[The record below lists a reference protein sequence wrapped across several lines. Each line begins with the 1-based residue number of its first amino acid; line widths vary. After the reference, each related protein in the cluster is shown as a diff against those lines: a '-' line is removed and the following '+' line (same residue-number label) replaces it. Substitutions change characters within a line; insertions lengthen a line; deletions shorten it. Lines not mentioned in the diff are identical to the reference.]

1 MTDKTLSDYLLKEIP
16 ELAISGLYK
25 GLGFGVDVLSDYV
38 TNPVENV
45 AFDTATL
52 GAGKGLKAISPLLM
66 GLMNPSKQKGITS
79 FFRGVKLDDPEYD
92 LNKGITDMSR
102 KEQLAKM
109 IRGRSFVGGAA
120 ELEYNSIGTPI
131 NPNPYDNI
139 PERFAKENRNI
150 TYASLFP
157 NTAESYATVLRDGP
171 GQRGLARGGKSTI
184 TEEDLMEAIQ
194 LDNRNNIGAVLK
206 FNVPNKYLRDIN
218 KPAEKSIDRWKAF
231 SKQFPENV
239 LRYRKIID
247 EIPEQKAGF
256 LEVQF
261 NPNPPFKGIDEFGDM
276 IFGPS
281 ESISMPNQD
290 TLNSLLRRVRKNPKE
305 FNIPQ
310 AKELDKFDKNIIE
323 YAFTQGIPSR
333 FLQNLEF
340 VESVKMPGRYE
351 RLNQKERIQNI
362 LRYLRSI
369 DN

>member
-1 MTDKTLSDYLLKEIP
+1 MADKTLADYLLKEIP

-52 GAGKGLKAISPLLM
+52 GAGKGLKAISPLIM
-66 GLMNPSKQKGITS
+66 GLMKPSKKKGISS
-79 FFRGVKLDDPEYD
+79 FFRGLKLDDPEYD
-92 LNKGITDMSR
+92 MNKGITDMSR
-102 KEQLAKM
+102 KEQLGKM

-120 ELEYNSIGTPI
+120 ELEYDRIGTAI
-131 NPNPYDNI
+131 NPNIYDNV

-157 NTAESYATVLRDGP
+157 NTSETYATVLRDGP
-171 GQRGLARGGKSTI
+171 AQRALAKGNKSTI
-184 TEEDLMEAIQ
+184 TEEDLLEAVT
-194 LDNRNNIGAVLK
+194 LDNMDNIGAVLK

-218 KPAEKSIDRWKAF
+218 KPAEKSIERFKRM
-231 SKQFPENV
+231 SKQYPDSAV
-239 LRYRKIID
+239 RYQKIID
-247 EIPEQKAGF
+247 DIPEQKAGF

-281 ESISMPNQD
+281 ESISMPNKD
-290 TLNSLLRRVRKNPKE
+290 TLNSLLRRVRKNPKAL
-305 FNIPQ
+305 NIPQ
-310 AKELDKFDKNIIE
+310 TKELDKLDKNIIE

-333 FLQNLEF
+333 FLQNIEF
-340 VESVKMPGRYE
+340 VENVKMPGRYE
-351 RLNQKERIQNI
+351 R
-362 LRYLRSI
+362 
-369 DN
+369 

>member
-1 MTDKTLSDYLLKEIP
+1 MADKTLADYLLKEIP

-45 AFDTATL
+45 AFDVATAGT
-52 GAGKGLKAISPLLM
+52 GKGIKAISPFLI
-66 GLMNPSKQKGITS
+66 GLMKPSKQKGITS

-92 LNKGITDMSR
+92 INKGITDMSR
-102 KEQLAKM
+102 KEQLGKM
-109 IRGRSFVGGAA
+109 IRGRNFVGGAA
-120 ELEYNSIGTPI
+120 ELEYDRIGTPI

-171 GQRGLARGGKSTI
+171 GQRALAKGNKSTI
-184 TEEDLMEAIQ
+184 TEEDLLEAVT
-194 LDNRNNIGAVLK
+194 LDNINNIGAVLK

-218 KPAEKSIDRWKAF
+218 KSAEDTIKTFKMF
-231 SKQFPENV
+231 SKERPQSAV
-239 LRYRKIID
+239 RYQKIID
-247 EIPEQKAGF
+247 NIPQKKAGF

-281 ESISMPNQD
+281 ESISMPNQY
-290 TLNSLLRRVRKNPKE
+290 TLNSLLRRVRKNPKAL
-305 FNIPQ
+305 NIPET
-310 AKELDKFDKNIIE
+310 KELDKLDKNIIE

-333 FLQNLEF
+333 FLQNIEF
-340 VESVKMPGRYE
+340 VENVKMPGRYE
-351 RLNQKERIQNI
+351 RLNQRERIQNI